1 VTGGPRHGQALR
13 QKKECGMTIVEMLQ
27 QSGILTLLGMAIVFA
42 FLWLM
47 IICVNLAGKLVH
59 KLGWDKDIQP
69 STETTKTMKPEIT
82 AAISAA
88 VTAYRKRRD
97 GHE

>member
-1 VTGGPRHGQALR
+1 
-13 QKKECGMTIVEMLQ
+13 MTIAEMLQ

-47 IICVNLAGKLVH
+47 IICVSAAGKLVH

-69 STETTKTMKPEIT
+69 AVETTNAVKPEIT

-88 VTAYRKRRD
+88 VTEYRKGRC